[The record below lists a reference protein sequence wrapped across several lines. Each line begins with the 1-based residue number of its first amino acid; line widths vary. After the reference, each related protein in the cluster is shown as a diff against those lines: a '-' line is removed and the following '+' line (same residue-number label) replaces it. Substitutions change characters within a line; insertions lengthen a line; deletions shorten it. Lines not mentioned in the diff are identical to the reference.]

1 MENRIEHL
9 GYANGWSK
17 EENLYF
23 DKLYAMWKKE
33 KDDGLDVRRD
43 EENIGTCCTKYIYY
57 FYDGSGFSYK
67 IDSSD

>member
-33 KDDGLDVRRD
+33 KDDGLDVRR
-43 EENIGTCCTKYIYY
+43 GQLPT
-57 FYDGSGFSYK
+57 S
-67 IDSSD
+67 